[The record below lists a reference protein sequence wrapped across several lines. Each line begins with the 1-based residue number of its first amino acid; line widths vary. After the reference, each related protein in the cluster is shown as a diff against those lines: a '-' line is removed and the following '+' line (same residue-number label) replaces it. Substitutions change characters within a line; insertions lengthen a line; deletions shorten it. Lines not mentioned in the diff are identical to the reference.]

1 MIPRTWLLSGVPRS
15 GTSLCCRLADGAA
28 DTVALSEPIDPGTF
42 DGMQDAKEAG
52 ACIRDFAAATR
63 RRILREGTARSVQ
76 VDGRLDDDRV
86 AAARGAAGLRAPRG
100 GPGEVRL
107 SKPLSA
113 DFTLVIKH
121 NALFTALLAPLA
133 ETFPVLALVRNP
145 VAVLASWQTVDLPVQ
160 RGRVPA
166 GERFDAGLRRRLDG
180 ESDALRRQLVVLDWF
195 FARFRTHLPR
205 ERVLRYEDLVAS
217 GGRTLFRHLEADS
230 AAPQALRSR
239 NANALYESALVDA
252 LLAAILQE
260 DGAWRSLYSEVDCRD
275 AAAAIRAHR

>member
-15 GTSLCCRLADGAA
+15 GTSLCCRLANGAA
-28 DTVALSEPIDPGTF
+28 DTVALSEPMDPGVF
-42 DGMQDAKEAG
+42 DGLTDAEEAG
-52 ACIRDFAAATR
+52 VRIRDFAAATR
-63 RRILREGTARSVQ
+63 RRILRERTARSVQ

-86 AAARGAAGLRAPRG
+86 TDARGAAGLRRPRG
-100 GPGEVRL
+100 GPGMLRVE
-107 SKPLSA
+107 KPLSA
-113 DFTLVIKH
+113 GFTLLIKH
-121 NALFTALLAPLA
+121 NALFAALLGTLA
-133 ETFPVLALVRNP
+133 KTFPVLALVRNP

-239 NANALYESALVDA
+239 NANALYESALVDT